1 MRKLDF
7 LSNSPKTFIFEKSS
21 NKTTFGGFLTLIY
34 ILIIF
39 IMSFVYIYNYLIN
52 DKYIITF
59 LNYRDIKSPEQIEK
73 LKEDQN
79 IIQL

>member
-7 LSNSPKTFIFEKSS
+7 LSNSPKTFIFEKRS

-59 LNYRDIKSPEQIEK
+59 LNYRDIKSPEQIK
-73 LKEDQN
+73 N
-79 IIQL
+79 

>member
-34 ILIIF
+34 VLLIF

-73 LKEDQN
+73 
-79 IIQL
+79 